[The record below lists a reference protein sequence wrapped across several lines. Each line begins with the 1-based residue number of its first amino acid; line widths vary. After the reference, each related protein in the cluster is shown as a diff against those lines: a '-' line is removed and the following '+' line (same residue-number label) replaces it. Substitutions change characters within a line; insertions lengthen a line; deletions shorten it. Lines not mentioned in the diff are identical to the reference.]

1 MTAHVN
7 VSTRCT
13 RNEVMIFIDSLQLL
27 THYDNYVPLKNSSIK
42 FQRDF
47 YNLKIKFSHTRL
59 YYEIF
64 IKIWFR

>member
-42 FQRDF
+42 FQQRF
-47 YNLKIKFSHTRL
+47 LQLKNK
-59 YYEIF
+59 IF
-64 IKIWFR
+64 TYTFIL

>member
-13 RNEVMIFIDSLQLL
+13 RNEVMIFIDNLQLL

-42 FQRDF
+42 FQQRF
-47 YNLKIKFSHTRL
+47 LQLKNK
-59 YYEIF
+59 IF
-64 IKIWFR
+64 TYTFIL